1 MIQERFTQSTLSM
14 ISMKLLD
21 SFGTE
26 DTENFGATGL
36 GFLCALREILGAL
49 FVKCCVKFFFLL

>member
-1 MIQERFTQSTLSM
+1 M